1 MCHAS
6 VLSFGPRA
14 LAPKHVAYSTV
25 LEIGSLN
32 VNGSLRPYVESLRPA
47 SYVGV
52 DFRIGPG
59 VDLIRDAT
67 EPYFPDHVGAPY
79 DVVICTEMLEHV
91 LDWRAAVRNIKACVR
106 PGGHLLITTRSLGFQ
121 FHEYPG
127 DYWRYELADM
137 ERIFADFYIELLE
150 SDPQAPGVFL
160 YATATSAPQADLS
173 GVRLYSMQSR
183 ELC

>member
-14 LAPKHVAYSTV
+14 LVEAHVARATV
-25 LEIGSLN
+25 LEVGSLN
-32 VNGSLRPYVESLRPA
+32 VNGSLRRHVEALRPA

-52 DFRIGPG
+52 DFRAGPG

-67 EPYFPDHVGAPY
+67 DADFPAKVGGPF
-79 DVVICTEMLEHV
+79 DLVVCTEVLEHV

-106 PGGHLLITTRSLGFQ
+106 PGGRLLVTTRSLGFHL
-121 FHEYPG
+121 HEYPG
-127 DYWRYELADM
+127 DHWRYELSDM
-137 ERIFADFYIELLE
+137 ERIFADFSIELLE

-160 YATATSAPQADLS
+160 YATSTGAPQADLS

-183 ELC
+183 ERC